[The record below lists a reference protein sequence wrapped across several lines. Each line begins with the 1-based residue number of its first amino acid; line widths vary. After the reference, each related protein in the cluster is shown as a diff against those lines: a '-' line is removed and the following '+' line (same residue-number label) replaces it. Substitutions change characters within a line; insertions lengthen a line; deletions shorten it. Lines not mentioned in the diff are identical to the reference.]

1 MRDHTTTIVDAVGRL
16 NRGDVDGYI
25 TTLYR
30 EDCRFHGFPAPYGD
44 DRDGIARFFRDLV
57 SAVPDAQ
64 ITATDVV
71 AAGDRV
77 AIRFTLTG
85 THRGE
90 LLGAPATGAS
100 LEVEGMTI
108 LRFDGERVAERW
120 NRLDD
125 VALLAQLGVLAATG

>member
-1 MRDHTTTIVDAVGRL
+1 MTDHTTTIAEAVGRL

-25 TTLYR
+25 TILYR
-30 EDCRFHGFPAPYGD
+30 EDCRFHGFPAQYGD

-71 AAGDRV
+71 AGGDRV

-100 LEVEGMTI
+100 LAVEGMTI
-108 LRFDGERVAERW
+108 LRFDGNRVAERW
-120 NRLDD
+120 NRLDE
-125 VALLAQLGVLAATG
+125 VALLGQLGVLAATG